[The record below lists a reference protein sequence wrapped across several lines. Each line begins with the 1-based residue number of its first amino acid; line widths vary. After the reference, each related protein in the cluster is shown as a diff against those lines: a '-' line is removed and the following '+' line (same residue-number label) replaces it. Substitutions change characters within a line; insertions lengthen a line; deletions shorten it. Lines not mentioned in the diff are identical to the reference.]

1 MSMKFFIIF
10 ISTIFF
16 SDVVHP
22 QTAAYDSVPLRLSS
36 LEARKE
42 GSNARLDWKV
52 LCYLEF
58 ARFEIQRS
66 FDGYS
71 YATINSFEADQLR
84 CKQPFYFTDAG
95 VTANAF
101 YRIRVG
107 DVNGRF
113 YHSKIVAI
121 TGSEKG
127 FEINSLTP
135 SLVNSLSVLSISS
148 GATGYAEIAITNLQG
163 VVVKHLKINLNK
175 GITDIV
181 INTDRLAKGNYVVR
195 VTNGSAGIKT
205 ARFVKL

>member
-1 MSMKFFIIF
+1 MKFFIIF
-10 ISTIFF
+10 ISIVFF
-16 SDVVHP
+16 SDVAHA
-22 QTAAYDSVPLRLSS
+22 QTAGYDSVGVRLSS
-36 LEARKE
+36 LDARKD
-42 GSNARLDWKV
+42 GSDARLDCRV
-52 LCYLEF
+52 VCYLEY

-66 FDGYS
+66 FDGTDYS
-71 YATINSFEADQLR
+71 TINSFEADKLR
-84 CKQPFYFTDAG
+84 CKQPFNFTDAG
-95 VTANAF
+95 ITTNAF

-135 SLVNSLSVLSISS
+135 SFVNSLTVLSLSS
-148 GATGYAEIAITNLQG
+148 ASAGYAEIAITNLQG
-163 VVVKHLKINLNK
+163 VLVKHLKINLNK
-175 GITDIV
+175 GSTDIV

-195 VTNGSAGIKT
+195 VTNGSAAVKI